1 MYNNPVYIRP
11 GPVYNEP
18 LVNYGLTDRLIV
30 SHHQHDHLTVQ
41 GRTNN
46 KDFPMSQREEER

>member
-46 KDFPMSQREEER
+46 KDFPMS